1 MYDEVVLVVSVAA
14 AVALLDSSPFA
25 DVANT
30 VTVPVTRTIAT
41 ANDMIVIFFVFIIAV
56 ILSSIAFLLKWLQ
69 SGIKPPFVSSILIR
83 AFA

>member
-1 MYDEVVLVVSVAA
+1 MSEKVVLVVSVAS
-14 AVALLDSSPFA
+14 VTVLDSSPLA
-25 DVANT
+25 DVAST
-30 VTVPVTRTIAT
+30 VTVPVTKTIAT
-41 ANDMIVIFFVFIIAV
+41 ANDMIVVFFVFIIAV

>member
-1 MYDEVVLVVSVAA
+1 MSEKVVLVVSVAS
-14 AVALLDSSPFA
+14 VTVLDSSPLA

-30 VTVPVTRTIAT
+30 VTVPVTKTIAT
-41 ANDMIVIFFVFIIAV
+41 ANDMIVVFFVFIIAV
-56 ILSSIAFLLKWLQ
+56 ILSSIAFLLKWLK

>member
-1 MYDEVVLVVSVAA
+1 MSEKVVLVVSVAS
-14 AVALLDSSPFA
+14 VTVLDSSPLA

-30 VTVPVTRTIAT
+30 VTVPVTKTIAT
-41 ANDMIVIFFVFIIAV
+41 ANDMIVVFFVFIIAV